1 MATKL
6 TTSIHREVNLK
17 DENGTPHDYIVTL
30 KAGKNPSVV
39 LRRKRHQSEIILPLE
54 KILAPTEFE
63 WEYE

>member
-30 KAGKNPSVV
+30 KQA
-39 LRRKRHQSEIILPLE
+39 RT
-54 KILAPTEFE
+54 LALF
-63 WEYE
+63 